1 MVDAS
6 DAEEEFAIKND
17 DPEDELEIT
26 QSIVDAKNKATGHD
40 KKTDEYLNEEFED
53 RVKMYV
59 L

>member
-6 DAEEEFAIKND
+6 DTEEEFAIKND

-26 QSIVDAKNKATGHD
+26 QSIVDAENKAAGHD
-40 KKTDEYLNEEFED
+40 KKTNEYLNKEFED
-53 RVKMYV
+53 RVRMYV